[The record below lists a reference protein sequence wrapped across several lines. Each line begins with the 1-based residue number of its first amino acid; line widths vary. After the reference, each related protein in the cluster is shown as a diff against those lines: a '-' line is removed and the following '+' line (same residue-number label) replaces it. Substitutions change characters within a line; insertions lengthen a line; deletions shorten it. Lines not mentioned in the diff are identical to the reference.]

1 MANPDS
7 VSQFYLDSFGN
18 GRIAVSQQTT
28 FNTTGNATVTGIKLP
43 LLNGGLTN
51 ANATVG
57 SGGVIV
63 RRITV
68 NNPIGNI
75 SNVIISVTTSSDGN
89 ISNAVVANS
98 TLTNLTGAGTYQDL
112 TIASPYNSSSAITGF
127 TTQALYVNVNTGSG
141 NVANTA
147 TIAVY
152 GDVVSF

>member
-43 LLNGGLTN
+43 LLSGGLTN

-68 NNPIGNI
+68 NNPVGNI
-75 SNVIISVTTSSDGN
+75 ANVVISVTTSSDGN

-98 TLTNLTGAGTYQDL
+98 TLTNLTGPGTYQDL

-127 TTQALYVNVNTGSG
+127 TTQALFVNINTGSG
-141 NVANTA
+141 NASNTA
-147 TIAVY
+147 TISVY

>member
-7 VSQFYLDSFGN
+7 VSQYYLDSFGN

>member
-7 VSQFYLDSFGN
+7 VGQFYLDSFGN
-18 GRIAVSQQTT
+18 GRIAVSQQTS
-28 FNTTGNATVTGIKLP
+28 FSTTGNATVTGIKLP

-68 NNPIGNI
+68 NNPAGNLA
-75 SNVIISVTTSSDGN
+75 NVIISVTTSSDGN

-98 TLTNLTGAGTYQDL
+98 TLTNLTGPGAYQDL

-141 NVANTA
+141 NVSNTA
-147 TIAVY
+147 TVAVY

>member
-7 VSQFYLDSFGN
+7 VSQYYLDSFGN
-18 GRIAVSQQTT
+18 GRIAVSQTAT

-43 LLNGGLTN
+43 FLGGGLTN

-57 SGGVIV
+57 SGSVIV
-63 RRITV
+63 RRITL

-89 ISNAVVANS
+89 ISNAVVANT
-98 TLTNLTGAGTYQDL
+98 TLTNLTGAGIYQDL

-147 TIAVY
+147 TIAVF

>member
-7 VSQFYLDSFGN
+7 VGQFYLDSFGN
-18 GRIAVSQQTT
+18 GRIAVSQATAL
-28 FNTTGNATVTGIKLP
+28 NTTGNATVTGIKLP
-43 LLNGGLTN
+43 LLSGGLTN

-63 RRITV
+63 RRVTV

-89 ISNAVVANS
+89 ISNAVVANT
-98 TLTNLTGAGTYQDL
+98 TLSNLTGAGTYQDL

>member
-68 NNPIGNI
+68 NNPVGSIA
-75 SNVIISVTTSSDGN
+75 NVVISVTTSSDGN

-112 TIASPYNSSSAITGF
+112 TIASPYSSSSAITGF

-141 NVANTA
+141 NVSNTA

>member
-7 VSQFYLDSFGN
+7 VSQYYLDSFGN
-18 GRIAVSQQTT
+18 GRIAVSQTAT

-43 LLNGGLTN
+43 FLGGGLTN

-57 SGGVIV
+57 SGSVIV
-63 RRITV
+63 RRITL

-89 ISNAVVANS
+89 ISNAVVANT

-147 TIAVY
+147 TIAVF